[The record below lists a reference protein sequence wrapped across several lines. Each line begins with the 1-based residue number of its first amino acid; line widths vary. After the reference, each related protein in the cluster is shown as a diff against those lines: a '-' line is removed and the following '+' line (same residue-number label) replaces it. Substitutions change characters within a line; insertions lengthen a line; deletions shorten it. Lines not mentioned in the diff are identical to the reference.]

1 MRDTIKTR
9 LAQAIETTRAT
20 VDRLLRLDPR
30 RRVTAHAV
38 PILRWYAGDV
48 PTFFRD
54 RLECGHLLATNEGR
68 PRFRR
73 CFKCARGLPA
83 DSRVR
88 VRPGQR
94 KAVTA

>member
-1 MRDTIKTR
+1 MRH
-9 LAQAIETTRAT
+9 
-20 VDRLLRLDPR
+20 LLTKLRTAYRRRFPPR
-30 RRVTAHAV
+30 RRVVDHAV

-54 RLECGHLLATNEGR
+54 RLECGHLLATDEGR
-68 PRFRR
+68 REVRR
-73 CFKCARGLPA
+73 CWKCARKLPA

-94 KAVTA
+94 KVVTA